1 MIKCGVF
8 DVFIYEYQNTY
19 MYSDNVLILNL
30 NDVQVGKYNR
40 GDAPPVAQLNALED
54 NQLAV
59 GQLPH

>member
-30 NDVQVGKYNR
+30 NDV
-40 GDAPPVAQLNALED
+40 
-54 NQLAV
+54 
-59 GQLPH
+59 